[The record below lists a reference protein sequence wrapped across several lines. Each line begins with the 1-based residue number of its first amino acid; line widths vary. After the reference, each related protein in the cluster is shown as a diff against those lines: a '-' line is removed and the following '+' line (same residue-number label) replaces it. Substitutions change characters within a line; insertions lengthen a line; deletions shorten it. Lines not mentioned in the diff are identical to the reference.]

1 MNEKF
6 ALTTQPQDAVFL
18 TTLGWTG
25 GMGQPVLDP
34 ATDTIKRFR
43 DIPIFVDGARVEEL
57 ARSQLPE
64 TWRSG
69 RLRILISANIRLVQ
83 RRERNFSIRSAP
95 KETFWE
101 VELKK
106 VESVRVWVDPRD

>member
-1 MNEKF
+1 VNDEF
-6 ALTTQPQDAVFL
+6 ALTTKPQGAVFL

-64 TWRSG
+64 SWSG

-83 RRERNFSIRSAP
+83 RTERNFSVRSAA

-101 VELKK
+101 AELKR
-106 VESVRVWVDPRD
+106 VESVRVWVDPGE